1 MLKEKK
7 SLAETHP
14 ELAKLWLSAL
24 NKDLTPFQIT
34 KGSNK
39 KIWWKCPKEDDH
51 IWQKAPN
58 QFKYKSSGCPMCS
71 GKFIQRMVSKK
82 EFYHYFCSRL
92 NKIKNESSKSN
103 KTQHTYF

>member
-71 GKFIQRMVSKK
+71 GKVIV
-82 EFYHYFCSRL
+82 
-92 NKIKNESSKSN
+92 KSN
-103 KTQHTYF
+103 SLASINPNLFKEWYRKKNFTIIFVLDSIK